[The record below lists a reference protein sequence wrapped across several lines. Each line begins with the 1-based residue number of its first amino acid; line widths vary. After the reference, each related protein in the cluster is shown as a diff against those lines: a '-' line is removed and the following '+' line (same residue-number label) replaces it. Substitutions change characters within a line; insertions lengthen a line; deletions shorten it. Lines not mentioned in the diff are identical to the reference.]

1 MNQNASTESI
11 NLDVP
16 SVPAFKS
23 PKSDSSIGSDFS
35 QGDISHIVE
44 STEDAGHS
52 TDTDKEDERDA
63 VKVKKAVKLEK
74 ERKKKEKEV
83 NKLEAQIEKE
93 TNKQA
98 SPGRIDTLQAKYKAT
113 FAQMTAL
120 ENKIQQIMVT
130 LATNFNVIC
139 RVCRCI
145 NSTYKYYHRTPRGI
159 RLRTH
164 SESASA
170 TLATV
175 GPWYVGALYDYK
187 PVGKKGH
194 TYFEYDEIIEVLEKE
209 VKIEKKK
216 QNGPKL
222 DFASFLSNYYLTLF
236 QYLFGMKY
244 GRFACS
250 PTHFV
255 YTNMTVKCAL

>member
-120 ENKIQQIMVT
+120 ENKIQQIMNT
-130 LATNFNVIC
+130 ERDTPSNSLRIC
-139 RVCRCI
+139 KC
-145 NSTYKYYHRTPRGI
+145 NTG
-159 RLRTH
+159 H
-164 SESASA
+164 S
-170 TLATV
+170 
-175 GPWYVGALYDYK
+175 GPV
-187 PVGKKGH
+187 
-194 TYFEYDEIIEVLEKE
+194 
-209 VKIEKKK
+209 
-216 QNGPKL
+216 
-222 DFASFLSNYYLTLF
+222 
-236 QYLFGMKY
+236 
-244 GRFACS
+244 
-250 PTHFV
+250 
-255 YTNMTVKCAL
+255 